1 MLKISKFYKNV
12 AKIGQKILALCIK
25 WKFWRNILRPRTF
38 KSVDRSRS
46 YKSLKYTN
54 YKKYQYILK
63 KFASSNIDI
72 NRICFIYDQF
82 NRRTRHAGSMTV
94 TLPTYSLPVLLVQFL
109 QYNMTLIF
117 PFHSFTTGFKFHNS
131 ISFHDFKLAET
142 TYHFWTK
149 RTSTVSSKKTCRPK
163 PNFLDETNWDE
174 TYLGRND
181 LEPSF
186 TVTPLY

>member
-1 MLKISKFYKNV
+1 MD
-12 AKIGQKILALCIK
+12 ILRRNLHIK
-25 WKFWRNILRPRTF
+25 WALRRLAILRPRTF

-54 YKKYQYILK
+54 YKKYPYIK
-63 KFASSNIDI
+63 KIASWNIDI

-149 RTSTVSSKKTCRPK
+149 RTTTVSSKNTCRPK
-163 PNFLDETNWDE
+163 PNFLDEKNWDE

-181 LEPSF
+181 LEPI
-186 TVTPLY
+186 L